1 MLLMVV
7 AALAF
12 LTWVIITG
20 NSASY
25 LNQVRFQ
32 PLPAAVA
39 TDAGQQIARIS

>member
-7 AALAF
+7 AALLLG
-12 LTWVIITG
+12 LT
-20 NSASY
+20 ASY

-39 TDAGQQIARIS
+39 TLAGQQIARIS